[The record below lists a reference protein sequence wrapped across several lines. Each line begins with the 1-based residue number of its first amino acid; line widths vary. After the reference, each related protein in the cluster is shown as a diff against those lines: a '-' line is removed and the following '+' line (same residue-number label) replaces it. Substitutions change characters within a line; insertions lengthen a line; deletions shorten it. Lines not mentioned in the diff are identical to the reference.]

1 MRKEHASFMSRVVG
15 IAGAGTMGS
24 GIAQLAAESG
34 FRVILWDVDETAVN
48 GGLKRIAAQLDRR
61 VERGKMT
68 EEQRNEAL
76 SRIRTV
82 TDLKELGGAET
93 VIEAVV
99 EKMDIKKDLFAR
111 LDEIVGPDVI
121 LATNTSSLSI
131 TVIAE
136 ATKRPD
142 RVAGMHFF
150 NPAPVMK
157 LVEVVRGVKTSDGTV
172 SRLMQLAR
180 DFGKEPIEVKKDLP
194 GFIVNRIMMPHLLEA
209 IRLYEDGVASI
220 EDIDKAVKLG
230 LNYPMG
236 PFELND
242 FGGNDICLYVAD
254 YFYEEFKSE
263 RWAAPMTLRR
273 MVRAG
278 KLGRKTGSGWY
289 DYDKEKK

>member
-1 MRKEHASFMSRVVG
+1 MSRKVG
-15 IAGAGTMGS
+15 IVGAGTMGS

-34 FRVILWDVDETAVN
+34 FEVILWDMNESFVN
-48 GGLKRIAAQLDRR
+48 NGFNRIAAQLERR
-61 VERGKMT
+61 VERGRMT
-68 EEQRNEAL
+68 AEQKDEVL
-76 SRIRTV
+76 SRIRKV
-82 TDLKELGGAET
+82 TDLQELKDVET

-99 EKMDIKKDLFAR
+99 EVMDVKKDIFSK
-111 LDEIVGPDVI
+111 LDDIVGPETI

-157 LVEVVRGVKTSDGTV
+157 LVEVVRGYKTSDETV
-172 SRLMQLAR
+172 EKLKQLAR
-180 DFGKEPIEVKKDLP
+180 DFNKEPIEVKKDYP

-263 RWAAPMTLRR
+263 RWAAPQTLRR

-289 DYDKEKK
+289 DYDKK

>member
-1 MRKEHASFMSRVVG
+1 MSRVVG

>member
-1 MRKEHASFMSRVVG
+1 MSRKVG
-15 IAGAGTMGS
+15 IVGAGTMGS

-34 FRVILWDVDETAVN
+34 FDVILWDMNESFVN
-48 GGLKRIAAQLDRR
+48 NGYNRIASQLERR
-61 VERGKMT
+61 VERGKLT
-68 EEQRNEAL
+68 AEQKDEILA
-76 SRIRTV
+76 RIRKV
-82 TDLKELGGAET
+82 TDLQELKDVEA

-99 EKMDIKKDLFAR
+99 EVMDVKKDIFSK
-111 LDEIVGPDVI
+111 LDEIVGPETI

-157 LVEVVRGVKTSDGTV
+157 LVEVVRGYKTSDDTV
-172 SRLMQLAR
+172 EKLKQLAR
-180 DFGKEPIEVKKDLP
+180 DFNKEPIEVKKDYP

-263 RWAAPMTLRR
+263 RWAAPQTLRR

-289 DYDKEKK
+289 DYDKK